1 MTRLHGWAPRGERLI
16 AKVPHGHWKT
26 TTFLAALRN
35 DRIDAIQVDA
45 GHRAAKTRRS
55 TAGAAEVTRV

>member
-1 MTRLHGWAPRGERLI
+1 LI